1 MMLRTFLPRISQRY
15 AFAGSA
21 IGALLPII
29 GMTAEAVTND
39 PGTVAASAGLTPTQA
54 LMLTAPILCGL
65 AFHRIG
71 SLKEALERRLE
82 QRDRAARQL
91 FELSLKDRLT
101 GVANR
106 RALELEIERFID
118 AKRYGS
124 FRPAI
129 LLMDLDKFKHINDM
143 FGHDAGDTLLRVFA
157 TRLNAVLGPLARIFR
172 LGGDEFVVT
181 VAGEPRDSDIERLC
195 RLIETTAAEPYELGD
210 GRIGCGISIG
220 ICYVEDGDEHIG
232 DLLRRA
238 DAALY
243 VAKDMPGSKHIF
255 HTQALGRALSE
266 HARLEEEIANGV
278 RNDEFF
284 LEYQPIM
291 HAEQRRVNAFE
302 ALLRWRHPRR
312 GVLRPDAFLDVARR
326 SGHIMRIGRMVFSKA
341 IANAADWPEE
351 IGVSVNVSGDEFRDP
366 GLVRH
371 VRQCLDQHRVDPR
384 RLMIEVKEE
393 AFLVDHDS
401 IRVALLALKD
411 MGVRIALDDFGVGCS
426 SINHLRQ
433 FPLDQLKVDRS
444 FARGMGDGGP
454 DRELVDIMV
463 RLGKAFNIGATIEGL
478 ETQTQLDLAV
488 GLGAT
493 SLQGYMISR
502 PIPAD
507 TVQSLIVAAGPSPL
521 GPAHFASA

>member
-1 MMLRTFLPRISQRY
+1 MMLRTFLPRMSQRY

-29 GMTAEAVTND
+29 GLTAEAVLKD
-39 PGTVAASAGLTPTQA
+39 QGSHVASVGLTPTQA

-82 QRDRAARQL
+82 QRERAARQL
-91 FELSLKDRLT
+91 FELSLRDRLT

-106 RALELEIERFID
+106 RALELEIERFIE
-118 AKRYGS
+118 AKRHGR
-124 FRPAI
+124 FRPAM
-129 LLMDLDKFKHINDM
+129 LLMDLDKFKQVNDM
-143 FGHDAGDTLLRVFA
+143 LGHDAGDELLRVFSA
-157 TRLNAVLGPLARIFR
+157 RLAAVLGPLARVFR

-195 RLIETTAAEPYELGD
+195 RMIEVTAAEPYDLGG
-210 GRIGCGISIG
+210 GRVACGVSIG
-220 ICYVEDGDEHIG
+220 VCYVEEADETIG

-243 VAKDMPGSKHIF
+243 VAKDVAGSAHIF
-255 HTQALGRALSE
+255 HTPALGRALNE
-266 HARLEEEIANGV
+266 HARLEEEIAAGV

-291 HAEQRRVNAFE
+291 QAEQRRVSAFE

-326 SGHIMRIGRMVFSKA
+326 SGHIMRIGRTVFSKA

-384 RLMIEVKEE
+384 RLTIEVKEE
-393 AFLVDHDS
+393 AFLVDQDS
-401 IRVALLALKD
+401 IRSALLALKD
-411 MGVRIALDDFGVGCS
+411 MGVRIALDDFGVGCA

-444 FARGMGDGGP
+444 FARGMGDGGQ

-463 RLGKAFNIGATIEGL
+463 RLGKVFNIGATIEGV
-478 ETQTQLDLAV
+478 ETQKQLDLAV

-507 TVQSLIVAAGPSPL
+507 TVQSLFVAAGPSPL